1 MRTLFHIYL
10 IPKLLMKT
18 YGIRI
23 KAVKLCENECEVG
36 TISRISQSFPYW
48 YERLLHADEGWTDS
62 GGTTRPCLTPGKET
76 MSLTGFLLPG
86 WVSITQ
92 LPAVNPT
99 NQRQEE
105 DIPSGARRA
114 ATDRQP
120 PCQARWSVDEEWGLL
135 LSRPTVHPPLHP
147 SPYPLP
153 SQWRH

>member
-1 MRTLFHIYL
+1 MN
-10 IPKLLMKT
+10 LLRKM

-23 KAVKLCENECEVG
+23 KALKLCENECEVD
-36 TISRISQSFPYW
+36 TMFRISQTLPYW
-48 YERLLHADEGWTDS
+48 YGGLLHADGGWTDS
-62 GGTTRPCLTPGKET
+62 GETTRLCLTSGKET

-92 LPAVNPT
+92 LPAVNLK

-105 DIPSGARRA
+105 DIPSRARRA

-120 PCQARWSVDEEWGLL
+120 PCQARWSTDEEWGLL
-135 LSRPTVHPPLHP
+135 LSRPTVHPHP

-153 SQWRH
+153 SQWKH